1 MRFADFDLA
10 ALHNAIDAQR
20 TARGLTWRQV
30 MQEINIRT
38 DRVSIHPISASTV
51 ASLRTKAVAEGDG
64 VLQMLRWLNR
74 TPESFIPGYAA
85 DAETLKLPPMPSDK
99 VLRFDTVKLH
109 AALNAQRIE
118 RRLTWQQ
125 VALEVRGMSA
135 AGLTHLKKGG
145 RTGFPFVTRM
155 CWWLG
160 RPTLDFTRLSDW

>member
-1 MRFADFDLA
+1 MYS
-10 ALHNAIDAQR
+10 AIDAQR
-20 TARGLTWRQV
+20 TVRGLTWRQV
-30 MQEINIRT
+30 MQEINVRT
-38 DRVSIHPISASTV
+38 DRVSIHPISSSTV

-74 TPESFIPGYAA
+74 TPESFIPGYPT
-85 DAETLKLPPMPSDK
+85 DAETLKLPVIPSDK

-109 AALNAQRIE
+109 AALNALRIE

-135 AGLTHLKKGG
+135 ASLTHLKKGG

-155 CWWLG
+155 SRWLG
-160 RPTLDFTRLSDW
+160 RPVLDFTRLSDW